1 MEEIREFFNARAES
15 WDADIP
21 AVLPSR
27 SAAAVLSGA
36 KPGVRLLDIACGT
49 GVMEPELFALGVT
62 EIVGIDLAEKM
73 IARAREKFA
82 GDSRVH
88 FVAGNLLDYTSAPFH
103 CALMYNAYPHFPDKA
118 ALLEKVA
125 SLLLPGGRFTVAHGA
140 GRDKIN
146 AHHQS
151 GASHVSVGLGPAR
164 EEAAAW
170 APWFQVDTLADRPDI
185 YVISGVVR
193 DTGMR

>member
-21 AVLPSR
+21 PVLPAR

-36 KPGVRLLDIACGT
+36 RPGIRMLDIACGT
-49 GVMEPELFALGVT
+49 GVMEPELLALGVE

-73 IARAREKFA
+73 IDRAREKFA
-82 GDSRVH
+82 GDARVR
-88 FVAGNLLDYTSAPFH
+88 FVAGDLLDYTDAPFH
-103 CALMYNAYPHFPDKA
+103 CALMYNAYPHFPNKA
-118 ALLEKVA
+118 ALLKKVA

-146 AHHQS
+146 AHHQGSAS
-151 GASHVSVGLGPAR
+151 GVSVGLGPAR

-170 APWFQVDTLADRPDI
+170 APWFQVDVLADTPDI
-185 YVISGVVR
+185 YVISGVVKDR
-193 DTGMR
+193 PAV